1 MACLYTLPRASERR
15 LATRPG
21 HLTAEASEDVRA
33 AHRLVE
39 LAVQL
44 LVVPR
49 CCPRL
54 GKARG
59 LLLRQARHQFGQHIH
74 AAERAAA
81 SENRGACKR
90 VVKRSSGDVPRQ
102 EIASQPAA
110 RCGAARPCE
119 RPGLRAA
126 QRSYRPRAPAD
137 MKRRCG
143 GTASAQLV
151 GQIGIGRRMAG
162 RDIDSRTGMARFKLT
177 HGDLAHRQSSGI
189 AVRTIAQCK
198 TQSSAQC
205 FFWVGDSSVLCV
217 WHSCTVWPKR

>member
-1 MACLYTLPRASERR
+1 MGCSCGKPGTNLVSTSTLQSELQPRRTEARASEW
-15 LATRPG
+15 
-21 HLTAEASEDVRA
+21 SS
-33 AHRLVE
+33 
-39 LAVQL
+39 
-44 LVVPR
+44 
-49 CCPRL
+49 
-54 GKARG
+54 ARMVTC
-59 LLLRQARHQFGQHIH
+59 
-74 AAERAAA
+74 
-81 SENRGACKR
+81 RG
-90 VVKRSSGDVPRQ
+90 Q

-162 RDIDSRTGMARFKLT
+162 REIDSRTVMARFKLT

-198 TQSSAQC
+198 TQSSARC

-217 WHSCTVWPKR
+217 WHSCTKRPKR

>member
-1 MACLYTLPRASERR
+1 M
-15 LATRPG
+15 
-21 HLTAEASEDVRA
+21 
-33 AHRLVE
+33 
-39 LAVQL
+39 
-44 LVVPR
+44 
-49 CCPRL
+49 
-54 GKARG
+54 
-59 LLLRQARHQFGQHIH
+59 
-74 AAERAAA
+74 
-81 SENRGACKR
+81 
-90 VVKRSSGDVPRQ
+90 PRQ

-110 RCGAARPCE
+110 RCGVARPCE

-162 RDIDSRTGMARFKLT
+162 REIDSRTVMARFKLT

-198 TQSSAQC
+198 TQSSARC
-205 FFWVGDSSVLCV
+205 FFWVGDERPVRLALV
-217 WHSCTVWPKR
+217 HGVAEKVKAFGARQLDGTPRQWAGRDGWARGYFAPR

>member
-1 MACLYTLPRASERR
+1 M
-15 LATRPG
+15 
-21 HLTAEASEDVRA
+21 
-33 AHRLVE
+33 
-39 LAVQL
+39 
-44 LVVPR
+44 
-49 CCPRL
+49 
-54 GKARG
+54 
-59 LLLRQARHQFGQHIH
+59 
-74 AAERAAA
+74 
-81 SENRGACKR
+81 
-90 VVKRSSGDVPRQ
+90 PRQ

-162 RDIDSRTGMARFKLT
+162 REIDSRTVMARFKLT

-198 TQSSAQC
+198 TQKFSAVLLLGRRRASC
-205 FFWVGDSSVLCV
+205 ASGTRARCGRKGKGLWSATARWNPSAVGWERWMGARLLCTEI
-217 WHSCTVWPKR
+217 SAFGQTVFARSTL